1 MKANLLREK
10 VTEVGMFQPF
20 CFNHIITDLSF
31 IYIYIYIYI
40 YRLYIYIYIYIYI
53 YRLYIYIYI
62 YIYIYY
68 KAGLT
73 KFQAIEHK
81 LTRMRACEQ
90 LQKFL
95 EYEKASTRVIFASNS
110 SKGQIL

>member
-1 MKANLLREK
+1 
-10 VTEVGMFQPF
+10 MFQPF

-40 YRLYIYIYIYIYI
+40 YIV
-53 YRLYIYIYI
+53 YI